1 MVKHAL
7 SDKPTPINIFKPCTN
22 ATNNDD
28 PTQLTKRIKGSIAR
42 FSAIMM
48 RIHLPDDH
56 PLLIAL
62 RNMTLRRGFL
72 TINGKLNEAKRV
84 QFVDTLDCCIRYLW
98 EIGEVQILLQQKFAT
113 REEACGWF
121 RRAKCD
127 PSCILP
133 HTFDHSD
140 GDEATTGIV
149 VKSPAAE
156 DCLCGR
162 AYNGNEEPEFGV
174 EALEEAVQK
183 TYAMHMY
190 KYLKDELNMGRVMM
204 QYKRGHMLSMV
215 GALSVNA
222 AGAIAL
228 DTVALQKLV
237 KAFMEMVEEAK
248 ELAGKEE
255 KVWTDY
261 QGKPF
266 GKHDTMLEKALYIA
280 HCMLTF
286 NWVCKSHHVFYEGYN
301 TYHGI
306 RQHVVR
312 TAAGE
317 AIHGC
322 MKVTWEKTKPKGA
335 YDAMVK
341 AGKGALKEE
350 QGDLKDQRHI
360 EGAKDLHGER
370 KKGQTQGGGK
380 MKGKKGKKGK
390 KK

>member
-1 MVKHAL
+1 
-7 SDKPTPINIFKPCTN
+7 
-22 ATNNDD
+22 
-28 PTQLTKRIKGSIAR
+28 
-42 FSAIMM
+42 M

-72 TINGKLNEAKRV
+72 TINGKLNGAKRV
-84 QFVDTLDCCIRYLW
+84 EFVDTLDCCIRYLW
-98 EIGEVQILLQQKFAT
+98 DIGEVQILLQQKFAT

-133 HTFDHSD
+133 HTFDESD

-149 VKSPAAE
+149 VKSASAE
-156 DCLCGR
+156 DCLCGP
-162 AYNGNEEPEFGV
+162 AYNGHEEKKFGV
-174 EALEEAVQK
+174 AALRVAVQK
-183 TYAMHMY
+183 TYAMQMY
-190 KYLKDELNMGRVMM
+190 QYLKDELNMGRVTMT
-204 QYKRGHMLSMV
+204 YKSGHMLSLV

-222 AGAIAL
+222 AGAIGL
-228 DTVALQKLV
+228 DTYHFQVLV
-237 KAFMEMVEEAK
+237 TAFMEMVEKAK
-248 ELAGKEE
+248 EMAGKEA

-266 GKHDTMLEKALYIA
+266 GKKNTMLEKALYIA

-286 NWVCKSHHVFYEGYN
+286 NWVCKSHHVFFEGYN
-301 TYHGI
+301 AYHGI

-312 TAAGE
+312 TAAGKS
-317 AIHGC
+317 IHGL
-322 MKVTWEKTKPKGA
+322 MKVTWERKKPKGA
-335 YDAMVK
+335 YEAMVK

-360 EGAKDLHGER
+360 EGAKDMHGER
-370 KKGQTQGGGK
+370 KKGYAVTQGGGK
-380 MKGKKGKKGK
+380 MKGKKEKKGK